1 MMILSNEKFKKT
13 VLTGCAILCLLESI
27 RSFIFG
33 INYNHEIVRN
43 VSLIYGAVLFA
54 VAFTIFRQ
62 YRWALDLTVLICL
75 YMAFFL
81 LPAVIFYDYVM
92 CNFRSSLLPGT
103 LQWMIPL
110 EILLIGLVLII
121 KPMFFHIA
129 PVVKSAMH
137 CPECNEKLSYWTWTQ
152 DMKLDYE
159 SILKRKHLRNQ
170 LRTEPQKILNS
181 YFRGF
186 SLFTFIVLI
195 IACKGFKLE
204 RNTILIVAVS
214 WLLIIFLI
222 TLFPK
227 FKEKLSYRIADSFI
241 GDENALTEKV
251 LLHNENYCSKCDIT
265 LKKEKN
271 PCFRLFFWF
280 VFVLLTAECVYFK
293 ADWIIYL
300 LLPGSWWFIGFLLTP
315 LFTLLVRIPP
325 LSLRQKLCE
334 TIIGI
339 LRFFIVALMI
349 IIFYPITM
357 RYLFNIPCHTNSQE
371 FKEIYEF
378 WYAKRLDF
386 IPEEELTSVPFSEKT
401 TILSESL
408 KKLWIEKKGK
418 DHLLRFS
425 FREKL
430 KNDLSVPNLKEVEE
444 ELQKHK
450 DLLTVYKSL
459 VLQPDYEMDA
469 LPLKDAD
476 LKSADDSS
484 YPPPEPDFQIY
495 YAANTLIIL
504 ETKLAVQQKKF
515 SDASYLAEIIIRS
528 AKGHNYL
535 SVSELFNVSKEY
547 GDGADIWN
555 YVMEECEDPASLRH
569 ALTRQNDLR
578 RDTGFFSNNIL
589 SSLGDEISLAR
600 RYNRI
605 GFNIK
610 IKGHT
615 ERSLWGQL
623 FLADADYCEKF
634 ILPRVVEPGLR
645 DKLLSSIKENR
656 MNAVLVTGYGGNYT
670 PLWPKITSWAYA
682 PLIIVFSIPSGL
694 ELYDKIARVKFDLL
708 RLNTAWKLFRLEH
721 GREPL
726 NAEELVPAYFP
737 QMPKDIFS
745 RNSNPYLRGSNP
757 ELMPETRFYSV
768 GPNGTDECASKLYD
782 PKTKKS
788 DQKDGDIFL
797 VVQ

>member
-1 MMILSNEKFKKT
+1 MILSNEKFKKT
-13 VLTGCAILCLLESI
+13 VLTGCAILCLLESM
-27 RSFIFG
+27 RSIIFG

-81 LPAVIFYDYVM
+81 LPAVIFLDYAVYG
-92 CNFRSSLLPGT
+92 FRSIMPTET
-103 LQWMIPL
+103 LKWLIPV
-110 EILLIGLVLII
+110 EILLIALVLII
-121 KPMFFHIA
+121 NPAFFDIA
-129 PVVKSAMH
+129 TAVKTAML

-159 SILKRKHLRNQ
+159 IILKRKHLRNQ
-170 LRTEPQKILNS
+170 LRTEPQKILSS

-195 IACKGFKLE
+195 IDCKLFKLE

-227 FKEKLSYRIADSFI
+227 FKEKLSYCIADSFI

-251 LLHNENYCSKCDIT
+251 LLHKENYCSKCDIT

-293 ADWIIYL
+293 TDWIFYL
-300 LLPGSWWFIGFLLTP
+300 LLPGSWSVIGFLLTP
-315 LFTLLVRIPP
+315 LFTQLVPIPA
-325 LSLRQKLCE
+325 LSLRQRLCG
-334 TIIGI
+334 IIIEI

-349 IIFYPITM
+349 IIFYQITI
-357 RYLFNIPCHTNSQE
+357 RYLFNIPCRITSQE

-386 IPEEELTSVPFSEKT
+386 IPEEELMIVPFSEKT
-401 TILSESL
+401 QNLSESL
-408 KKLWIEKKGK
+408 KTLWHERKDSAFIKMLSRGK
-418 DHLLRFS
+418 
-425 FREKL
+425 KL
-430 KNDLSVPNLKEVEE
+430 KSNPKDIEG
-444 ELQKHK
+444 ELEKYK

-459 VLQPDYEMDA
+459 VLQPDYETDA

-476 LKSADDSS
+476 LKSADDFF
-484 YPPPEPDFQIY
+484 YPLTQPDFQIY
-495 YAANTLIIL
+495 YAANTLIML

-535 SVSELFNVSKEY
+535 SVSELFNISREY

-555 YVMEECEDPASLRH
+555 YVMEECEDPAILRH
-569 ALTRQNDLR
+569 ALSRQNDLR
-578 RDTGFFSNNIL
+578 RDTVFFSNEL
-589 SSLGDEISLAR
+589 SCLGSEISSAR

-605 GFNIK
+605 GFKIK

-615 ERSLWGQL
+615 ERSLCGQL

-634 ILPRVVEPGLR
+634 ILPRVVEPGVR
-645 DKLLSSIKENR
+645 DKLLSNIKENR

-682 PLIIVFSIPSGL
+682 PLVIRFSIPSGF
-694 ELYDKIARVKFDLL
+694 ELYDKIARVKFDLI
-708 RLNTAWKLFRLEH
+708 RLNTAWKLFRMEH

-726 NAEELVPAYFP
+726 NAEELVPNYLP
-737 QMPKDIFS
+737 QMPKDLFS

-768 GPNGTDECASKLYD
+768 GPDGTDECTSKLYD
-782 PKTKKS
+782 PKTKKN
-788 DQKDGDIFL
+788 DEKEGDIFL